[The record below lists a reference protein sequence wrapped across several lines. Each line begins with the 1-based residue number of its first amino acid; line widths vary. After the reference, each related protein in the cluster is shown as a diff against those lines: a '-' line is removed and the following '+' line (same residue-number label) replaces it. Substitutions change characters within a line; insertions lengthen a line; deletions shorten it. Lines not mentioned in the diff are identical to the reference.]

1 MQRFFRWLDRNRD
14 TGNFLLRLFVG
25 FRLLEG
31 VADNIFSWHRMVEF
45 SEFLNKFGFPFPVF
59 CAVLSV
65 YAQAIAGLMII
76 LGWHIR
82 YAAMLMIINFSVALV
97 MVHRGQSL
105 EEITVPLL
113 LLFIFIFFLFQGAGS
128 ITLSSSPQR
137 KRLHK
142 LNA

>member
-45 SEFLNKFGFPFPVF
+45 SEFLNKFGFPFPV
-59 CAVLSV
+59 
-65 YAQAIAGLMII
+65 
-76 LGWHIR
+76 
-82 YAAMLMIINFSVALV
+82 
-97 MVHRGQSL
+97 
-105 EEITVPLL
+105 PLL

-128 ITLSSSPQR
+128 ITLATSP
-137 KRLHK
+137 KK
-142 LNA
+142 KIA